1 MKPEAH
7 GGDLLRMA
15 ATAGRDPASL
25 LDFSVNVRPE
35 GPPEFIR
42 AALFRAMTALAAY
55 PSPHAEE
62 AMLAA
67 ARHHGMDASRFV
79 FGSGSNELIHALA
92 RVLRKRGVPSVRVV
106 EPAFSEYAI
115 ACRLAGIKAI
125 PVWGGII
132 EKNQCVPTTDTGKDE
147 AVPTRDLLD
156 ALTDAPEGSA
166 VFLANP
172 GNPSGLFRT
181 PDKCLRLMS
190 SRSDLLWIIDEAFV
204 EYAGTE
210 TEASVLQRLPKNG
223 IVLRSLTKF
232 HAVPGVR
239 LGYLAADAELAQA
252 IRDELPAWSVNAF
265 ALAAAQAVFADTSDF
280 AAQTRAEN
288 AERRAD
294 LAAALSSL
302 PGIEVY
308 PSAANYVLFRWPG
321 APRNLL
327 GILLKR
333 FGIAVRDCSNYHGL
347 KDGSWF
353 RAAVRFPE
361 DHRRLA
367 EALSA
372 IRETTHGISSSPLL
386 APPASPKP
394 NNVYGNTTPAV
405 PEHNT
410 VCGFSPSPLPETSAS
425 PESSNKDS
433 INIKVLGRG
442 GMGAWG
448 KGGETLL
455 KKGFLLPS
463 PSISR
468 RRPCHTP
475 ALMLQGTS
483 SNAGKSILAAAYCR
497 IFRQDGYSV
506 APFKAQNMSLN
517 SGVTAA
523 GDEMGRAQIVQ
534 AQAALVDPDARM
546 NPILLKPHSDTGSQV
561 VVLGQ
566 PIGHMGVLDY
576 FKKKKELWKTVT
588 EAYDSLAADHD
599 VMVLEG
605 AGSPGEINLKE
616 HDVVN
621 MRMAEHARA
630 SVLLVGDID
639 RGGVYASFLGTW
651 MTFTAA
657 ERRLLTGYIVNR
669 FRGDASL
676 LGPAHEYMLNHTG
689 TPVLGTIPYIRD
701 LNIPEEDM
709 AGFSWGHTDCG
720 EKKAGTLDIA
730 VVMLRHVSNYTD
742 FAPLA
747 AEPDVRLRPVRR
759 AEEWGDP
766 DVVMLPGSKSVVP
779 DLDDLRRSGLADN
792 ILSHAERGK
801 WIFGICGGLQILGR
815 AILDPHGIESA
826 APEVPGLG
834 LMDLRSTFAADKTLV
849 RVANAETPLGVP
861 SGGYEIHHGLT
872 DHGPSALPLFLRA
885 DRAYPSD
892 AERICGY
899 VSGRRWATYLHGVFD
914 DDAFRRAW
922 LDHVRAD
929 IGLAPQG
936 RQLAT
941 YDLEKALDRLADIVR
956 EHSDMETIYQSM
968 GLK

>member
-92 RVLRKRGVPSVRVV
+92 RVLRKRGVSSVRVV

-308 PSAANYVLFRWPG
+308 PSAANYVLFRWLG

-327 GILLKR
+327 DILLKR

-372 IRETTHGISSSPLL
+372 IRETTHGVSS
-386 APPASPKP
+386 
-394 NNVYGNTTPAV
+394 
-405 PEHNT
+405 
-410 VCGFSPSPLPETSAS
+410 SPLPETPAS
-425 PESSNKDS
+425 PESGNKDS

-448 KGGETLL
+448 KGGESFSPE
-455 KKGFLLPS
+455 KFLLPS
-463 PSISR
+463 PGLTSPTAPLTPRRAR
-468 RRPCHTP
+468 RRP
-475 ALMLQGTS
+475 
-483 SNAGKSILAAAYCR
+483 
-497 IFRQDGYSV
+497 
-506 APFKAQNMSLN
+506 
-517 SGVTAA
+517 
-523 GDEMGRAQIVQ
+523 
-534 AQAALVDPDARM
+534 
-546 NPILLKPHSDTGSQV
+546 
-561 VVLGQ
+561 
-566 PIGHMGVLDY
+566 
-576 FKKKKELWKTVT
+576 
-588 EAYDSLAADHD
+588 
-599 VMVLEG
+599 
-605 AGSPGEINLKE
+605 
-616 HDVVN
+616 
-621 MRMAEHARA
+621 
-630 SVLLVGDID
+630 
-639 RGGVYASFLGTW
+639 
-651 MTFTAA
+651 
-657 ERRLLTGYIVNR
+657 
-669 FRGDASL
+669 
-676 LGPAHEYMLNHTG
+676 
-689 TPVLGTIPYIRD
+689 
-701 LNIPEEDM
+701 
-709 AGFSWGHTDCG
+709 
-720 EKKAGTLDIA
+720 
-730 VVMLRHVSNYTD
+730 
-742 FAPLA
+742 
-747 AEPDVRLRPVRR
+747 
-759 AEEWGDP
+759 
-766 DVVMLPGSKSVVP
+766 
-779 DLDDLRRSGLADN
+779 
-792 ILSHAERGK
+792 
-801 WIFGICGGLQILGR
+801 
-815 AILDPHGIESA
+815 
-826 APEVPGLG
+826 
-834 LMDLRSTFAADKTLV
+834 
-849 RVANAETPLGVP
+849 
-861 SGGYEIHHGLT
+861 
-872 DHGPSALPLFLRA
+872 
-885 DRAYPSD
+885 
-892 AERICGY
+892 
-899 VSGRRWATYLHGVFD
+899 
-914 DDAFRRAW
+914 
-922 LDHVRAD
+922 
-929 IGLAPQG
+929 
-936 RQLAT
+936 
-941 YDLEKALDRLADIVR
+941 
-956 EHSDMETIYQSM
+956 
-968 GLK
+968 

>member
-42 AALFRAMTALAAY
+42 AALFRAMTVLAAY

-92 RVLRKRGVPSVRVV
+92 RVLRKRGVSSVRVV

-181 PDKCLRLMS
+181 PEECLRLMS

-280 AAQTRAEN
+280 TAQTRAEN

-327 GILLKR
+327 DILLKR

-372 IRETTHGISSSPLL
+372 IRETTHGVSS
-386 APPASPKP
+386 
-394 NNVYGNTTPAV
+394 
-405 PEHNT
+405 
-410 VCGFSPSPLPETSAS
+410 SPLPETPAS
-425 PESSNKDS
+425 PESGNKDS

-442 GMGAWG
+442 GMGVWG
-448 KGGETLL
+448 KGGESFSPE
-455 KKGFLLPS
+455 KFLLPS
-463 PSISR
+463 PGGS
-468 RRPCHTP
+468 TP
-475 ALMLQGTS
+475 HPAPAAQPVIRAVSLTKKFGTFVAAHDITFEVQPGRIFGLLGP
-483 SNAGKSILAAAYCR
+483 NGAGKSTTFRMLCGLSRPTEGECFVAGMNLLTAGGAARAKL
-497 IFRQDGYSV
+497 GYMAQKFSLYGELTV
-506 APFKAQNMSLN
+506 QQNMRLMADLYGLERGRVKPRIEQLVEALDLETFRDVRAFN
-517 SGVTAA
+517 LPLGQKQRLAMACATLHEPPVLFLDEPTSGVDPRTRREFWKHINAMTQNGVA
-523 GDEMGRAQIVQ
+523 VLVTTHFMEEAEYCDEI
-534 AQAALVDPDARM
+534 ALVFQGGIIARGTPDE
-546 NPILLKPHSDTGSQV
+546 LKGKAPGAAKN
-561 VVLGQ
+561 G
-566 PIGHMGVLDY
+566 G
-576 FKKKKELWKTVT
+576 
-588 EAYDSLAADHD
+588 AAD
-599 VMVLEG
+599 MTLEEAFIAYIEEVQRKG
-605 AGSPGEINLKE
+605 G
-616 HDVVN
+616 
-621 MRMAEHARA
+621 HA
-630 SVLLVGDID
+630 
-639 RGGVYASFLGTW
+639 
-651 MTFTAA
+651 
-657 ERRLLTGYIVNR
+657 
-669 FRGDASL
+669 
-676 LGPAHEYMLNHTG
+676 
-689 TPVLGTIPYIRD
+689 
-701 LNIPEEDM
+701 
-709 AGFSWGHTDCG
+709 
-720 EKKAGTLDIA
+720 
-730 VVMLRHVSNYTD
+730 
-742 FAPLA
+742 
-747 AEPDVRLRPVRR
+747 
-759 AEEWGDP
+759 
-766 DVVMLPGSKSVVP
+766 
-779 DLDDLRRSGLADN
+779 
-792 ILSHAERGK
+792 
-801 WIFGICGGLQILGR
+801 
-815 AILDPHGIESA
+815 
-826 APEVPGLG
+826 
-834 LMDLRSTFAADKTLV
+834 
-849 RVANAETPLGVP
+849 
-861 SGGYEIHHGLT
+861 
-872 DHGPSALPLFLRA
+872 
-885 DRAYPSD
+885 
-892 AERICGY
+892 
-899 VSGRRWATYLHGVFD
+899 
-914 DDAFRRAW
+914 
-922 LDHVRAD
+922 
-929 IGLAPQG
+929 
-936 RQLAT
+936 
-941 YDLEKALDRLADIVR
+941 
-956 EHSDMETIYQSM
+956 
-968 GLK
+968 